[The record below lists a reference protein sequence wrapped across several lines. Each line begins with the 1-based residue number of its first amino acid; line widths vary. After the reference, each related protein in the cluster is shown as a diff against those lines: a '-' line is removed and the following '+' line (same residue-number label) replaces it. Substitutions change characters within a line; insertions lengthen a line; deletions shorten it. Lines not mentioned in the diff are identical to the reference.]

1 MSHQEEFFFGRD
13 NDTFVQAVEFLS
25 SSSKNRG
32 FMAFLLSDLGQNL
45 MTNNSLSIHIKSGD
59 IFYQNYNTAKNL
71 YNFLLEQQDDQT
83 AFTSKKFS
91 KQSKQ
96 Y

>member
-1 MSHQEEFFFGRD
+1 MSHQEEFFFGQD

-25 SSSKNRG
+25 SSSKNRE

-59 IFYQNYNTAKNL
+59 IF
-71 YNFLLEQQDDQT
+71 
-83 AFTSKKFS
+83 
-91 KQSKQ
+91 
-96 Y
+96 

>member
-25 SSSKNRG
+25 SSSKNRE

-59 IFYQNYNTAKNL
+59 IF
-71 YNFLLEQQDDQT
+71 
-83 AFTSKKFS
+83 
-91 KQSKQ
+91 
-96 Y
+96 

>member
-1 MSHQEEFFFGRD
+1 MPHQEEFFFGRD

-25 SSSKNRG
+25 SSSKNRE

-59 IFYQNYNTAKNL
+59 IF
-71 YNFLLEQQDDQT
+71 
-83 AFTSKKFS
+83 
-91 KQSKQ
+91 
-96 Y
+96 

>member
-1 MSHQEEFFFGRD
+1 MTIFWEEEDAVLEKLKEEYNFDETKDVFDEGNVSHQEEFFFGRD

-25 SSSKNRG
+25 SSSKNRE

-59 IFYQNYNTAKNL
+59 IF
-71 YNFLLEQQDDQT
+71 
-83 AFTSKKFS
+83 
-91 KQSKQ
+91 
-96 Y
+96 

>member
-25 SSSKNRG
+25 SSSKNRE
-32 FMAFLLSDLGQNL
+32 FRAFLLSDLGQNL

-59 IFYQNYNTAKNL
+59 IF
-71 YNFLLEQQDDQT
+71 
-83 AFTSKKFS
+83 
-91 KQSKQ
+91 
-96 Y
+96 